1 VADTDAQRQRG
12 LMGVTDLGGKVGMAF
27 VFPEQSTA
35 AFYMFATLLPLSVAW
50 FDASGRFLGDAAMA
64 PCRTAAADC
73 PHFEAPAAYRL
84 ALEVP
89 QGRLGTLG
97 IGPGSTVHLGGTCA
111 R

>member
-1 VADTDAQRQRG
+1 
-12 LMGVTDLGGKVGMAF
+12 MGVTDLGGKVGMAF
-27 VFPEQSTA
+27 VFPAQSTA

-50 FDASGRFLGDAAMA
+50 FDASGRFLGDAAIA

-89 QGRLGTLG
+89 QGRLGALG

-111 R
+111 G

>member
-1 VADTDAQRQRG
+1 
-12 LMGVTDLGGKVGMAF
+12 MGVTDLGGKVGMAF